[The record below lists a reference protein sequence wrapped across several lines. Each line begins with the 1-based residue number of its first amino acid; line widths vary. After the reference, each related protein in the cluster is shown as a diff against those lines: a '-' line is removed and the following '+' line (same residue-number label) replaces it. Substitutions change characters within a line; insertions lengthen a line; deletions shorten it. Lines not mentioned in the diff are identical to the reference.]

1 MSQTSLCGVT
11 TQSTELPKIK
21 VMIMCVDG
29 SPDQNPILD
38 DPITSPRVGD
48 ATLWCSQ
55 TSLSFPSEEW
65 SCYHRSK
72 LRFASTETFRN
83 ENMTWK
89 REIMGFLVILSGG
102 CSQHFT
108 VLSAENDHR
117 ALQSTGG
124 QRSDHMAQIVSNR
137 RKAKLNTWSK
147 SANAHFKSDWG
158 SHTIP
163 TSTCSTHLCVC
174 NITLRSVNWEG
185 PDIQEWCL
193 ASSSRWDWSA
203 WNTMVNIFNQ
213 WTVWRAQIL
222 SI

>member
-1 MSQTSLCGVT
+1 
-11 TQSTELPKIK
+11 
-21 VMIMCVDG
+21 MCVDG
-29 SPDQNPILD
+29 SPDQNPMLD
-38 DPITSPRVGD
+38 DPITSPGVGD

-55 TSLSFPSEEW
+55 TSLSFPSEQW

-72 LRFASTETFRN
+72 LRSASTETFWN

-89 REIMGFLVILSGG
+89 REILSFLMTLSGD
-102 CSQHFT
+102 CSQHFS
-108 VLSAENDHR
+108 VVKWP
-117 ALQSTGG
+117 QSTSEHSGTKEWSRG
-124 QRSDHMAQIVSNR
+124 AKMYNR
-137 RKAKLNTWSK
+137 RKTDLNTWSK
-147 SANAHFKSDWG
+147 SASAHFESEWG

-174 NITLRSVNWEG
+174 NITFSSVNWEG

-203 WNTMVNIFNQ
+203 WNTVVNIFNQ
-213 WTVWRAQIL
+213 WTVWRAQIS